1 LLLHGAKGYSWGQQL
16 AAKSFL
22 HDVNSRCLL
31 SLLHGVIA
39 EEGRRWLAA
48 TAAQLCAV
56 ALVATHFAVMWLWR
70 TVRGGWVILLLEM
83 MFHDLDGTAVVICK
97 CWLCCVGKAGHVRY
111 KCTTQL
117 TVVGD
122 AGPAKRVA

>member
-1 LLLHGAKGYSWGQQL
+1 MSAFVMVCKG
-16 AAKSFL
+16 
-22 HDVNSRCLL
+22 LL
-31 SLLHGVIA
+31 SLLLCASA

-56 ALVATHFAVMWLWR
+56 ALVATHFSVMWLWR
-70 TVRGGWVILLLEM
+70 TVRGGWVTLLLDM
-83 MFHDLDGTAVVICK
+83 IFHDMDGTAVVICK
-97 CWLCCVGKAGHVRY
+97 CWLCCVCKAGHVRY

-122 AGPAKRVA
+122 AGLARRVA